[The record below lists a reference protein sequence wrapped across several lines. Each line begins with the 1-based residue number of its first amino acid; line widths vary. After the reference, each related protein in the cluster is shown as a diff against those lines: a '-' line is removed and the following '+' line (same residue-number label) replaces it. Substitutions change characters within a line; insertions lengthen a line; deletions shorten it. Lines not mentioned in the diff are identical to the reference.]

1 MQPAAL
7 IWNERICGSLVPGWP
22 PSAVI
27 PRMSFQKVE
36 IGCNGLDL
44 GFAQVMRNWPHD
56 GRRVRLGFVLAALLV
71 PICQLPEH
79 VVMELSCEPRKCIG
93 AFGVWPVTRST
104 WRNLGLGHSLFVELL
119 ALSHVLPS
127 RPSERLGVEILE
139 VFGETFQH

>member
-1 MQPAAL
+1 MLLQ
-7 IWNERICGSLVPGWP
+7 ITEICRDSPH
-22 PSAVI
+22 
-27 PRMSFQKVE
+27 
-36 IGCNGLDL
+36 L
-44 GFAQVMRNWPHD
+44 GFAQIMRNWPHD

-104 WRNLGLGHSLFVELL
+104 WRNLGLWHSLFIDLL

-127 RPSERLGVEILE
+127 RPSKRPGVEILE